1 MDSFYVVLP
10 SNSGDVEGNTTS
22 KFTVRMP
29 DTLELDS
36 SWTVA
41 LSNIIYPFSFSLLGD
56 SDEQE
61 SITIYRRYGK
71 ELLSVR
77 IELPDLSFASE
88 EALEEAIN
96 AILLDAWKKELD
108 REREEMRLEENKK
121 RIYGNFRKR
130 RAVETISEQLV
141 KNGYFDLS
149 KEISFNF
156 MKFLGKQGIR
166 LPPISPHA
174 IDDIEMV
181 RFTPHQD
188 QRDRIKQALDEF
200 TNPPSVSQT
209 EEVSTVTPIE
219 ETIESTPQTQPEV
232 EQKEKLP
239 TAEYESFI
247 QQLETEGYFDMPK
260 DRAYKFIQY
269 LNKEIKGA
277 KLPVLSSVPGSSVE
291 TVRLRPQT
299 EQKDIIINAIK
310 SFASTS
316 PSEQKSE
323 NPLQEASLVENVDE
337 NPETPAPSQV
347 QVKNII
353 NENTESLPT
362 SDSSITDDPPIPK
375 SPVKPVS
382 EAPTEAPVS
391 SEEKSDDIQQDT
403 EKQTPLDGKITPL
416 SDTLT
421 DEQKT
426 LMDMA
431 VRAATR
437 SLTNSEELAKQQS
450 QLNKAL
456 NQKYWVDARYKY
468 ALLDEEVTLNETGV
482 TKRKVPATIL
492 KFVVTQLKQ
501 LFSRRNEIDK
511 WIQEC
516 LDAKDSVSEAQ
527 KETVAAES
535 RGDVTEARKAADR
548 AKAAEQKVKELVNQV
563 DEAVAGQ
570 KILSEEIVGKVEAEL
585 SKQDDE
591 TLSSKITT
599 PDDEEPSSHEKDE
612 NFEKQDEH
620 GSDEPKEPSEDKQ
633 KNAKEPSTHEEE
645 NIEEEAE
652 SIDEVAEQDE
662 HGSDEPK
669 EPSEDKQEKEDKY
682 EKDEEPS
689 APAEEEIADEEHEDV
704 EEPQRTSEDTQEKDE
719 DPSTI
724 VEDENIEHH
733 EEHEQETP
741 EETSEDTQE
750 KDADPSTIVEDE
762 NIEPHDQEVTE
773 TPEETSEEI
782 LESVQESTTHEDEK
796 NIEPREEIEQEVTET
811 PDESSEEILENVQET
826 TTHEYEKNIEPRE
839 EIEHEFTEEHVE
851 SSKEKIQEFPGVINE
866 DEEPWTPPL
875 EEPVPH
881 SMDNPEDKESH
892 ELPTINEDD
901 AVEPWSPEKEGL
913 GKPQES
919 PAIINKV
926 LTWTP
931 EKVSNLPTIE
941 EEPEQEEI
949 QPEDLSSLPELP
961 RPEMLIADP
970 PERPSFWKSFFG
982 DGGRHVED
990 KTKDKELPQQVHQ
1003 QTAPA
1008 DLNDSEPKKLHLAE
1022 YAYPPEYL
1030 KMLLS
1035 FSNIQLADP
1044 KYQWVSILYDKV
1056 HKRFHVFLQGNVQF
1070 IKLSRQLAYT
1080 LGFDSEKV
1088 HSGQVAKYMP
1098 DISGGVRQFLV
1109 YAPKLVENSIIG
1121 NVTAP
1126 LLRVVNVSGAPGES
1140 VSEVYMTEHHHRLL
1154 GKRHPDITIEIRT
1167 LTGKLVKFHWG
1178 TCILTLHF
1186 QRSLF

>member
-96 AILLDAWKKELD
+96 AVLLDAWKKELD

-121 RIYGNFRKR
+121 RIYGNLRRR
-130 RAVETISEQLV
+130 RAVETIGEQLV
-141 KNGYFDLS
+141 KN
-149 KEISFNF
+149 
-156 MKFLGKQGIR
+156 GKQGIR
-166 LPPISPHA
+166 LPPIRPHEVDGIA
-174 IDDIEMV
+174 MV
-181 RFTPHQD
+181 RFTPNQD
-188 QRDRIKQALDEF
+188 QIERIKQALDEF
-200 TNPPSVSQT
+200 TNPPSASQT
-209 EEVSTVTPIE
+209 EEEHSNVTPME
-219 ETIESTPQTQPEV
+219 ETRESTPQTQHEV
-232 EQKEKLP
+232 EQKTILP
-239 TAEYESFI
+239 AAEYESFI

-277 KLPVLSSVPGSSVE
+277 KLPVLSSVPDSSVE
-291 TVRLRPQT
+291 TVRLKPQT

-310 SFASTS
+310 RFES
-316 PSEQKSE
+316 PSAPKSE
-323 NPLQEASLVENVDE
+323 NPLQEASLVDNADE
-337 NPETPAPSQV
+337 NPETDTPAPSQSTI
-347 QVKNII
+347 KNLH
-353 NENTESLPT
+353 NGKTESST
-362 SDSSITDDPPIPK
+362 KSDSSITNDPPITK
-375 SPVKPVS
+375 SPVITVS
-382 EAPTEAPVS
+382 DAPTEAPVA
-391 SEEKSDDIQQDT
+391 SEEKVDDTQQDT
-403 EKQTPLDGKITPL
+403 EKQKDKTPLDGKITPL
-416 SDTLT
+416 SDTLPTLT

-426 LMDMA
+426 LIDMA

-450 QLNKAL
+450 QLNKEL
-456 NQKYWVDARYKY
+456 NQKYWEDTRYKY
-468 ALLDEEVTLNETGV
+468 ALIDAEVTAGV
-482 TKRKVPATIL
+482 IPKRKIPATII
-492 KFVVTQLKQ
+492 KWVIAQLK
-501 LFSRRNEIDK
+501 LLVGRRNEIDK

-516 LDAKDSVSEAQ
+516 LEAKDRVSEAQ
-527 KETVAAES
+527 KETKKSES

-548 AKAAEQKVKELVNQV
+548 AKASEQKVKELANQV
-563 DEAVAGQ
+563 DEAIAGQ
-570 KILSEEIVGKVEAEL
+570 KILSEEILSKVEAEL

-591 TLSSKITT
+591 TSSSKITT
-599 PDDEEPSSHEKDE
+599 PDSEESSTHKEENSENKGEHESINEEEPKESSEDKQENAKEPHEEENMEEEAGSIDKVAEEPSENKYEEDEEPSAHAEEENADEEHEQED
-612 NFEKQDEH
+612 FE
-620 GSDEPKEPSEDKQ
+620 EPQGTSEDTQ
-633 KNAKEPSTHEEE
+633 ENAKEPSTHEEE
-645 NIEEEAE
+645 NIEDKAE
-652 SIDEVAEQDE
+652 STDEVAEEQ
-662 HGSDEPK
+662 
-669 EPSEDKQEKEDKY
+669 
-682 EKDEEPS
+682 
-689 APAEEEIADEEHEDV
+689 
-704 EEPQRTSEDTQEKDE
+704 SEDTQEKDK
-719 DPSTI
+719 DPL
-724 VEDENIEHH
+724 
-733 EEHEQETP
+733 
-741 EETSEDTQE
+741 
-750 KDADPSTIVEDE
+750 TIVEDE
-762 NIEPHDQEVTE
+762 NIEPHEENEQEVADTPEENDENTQEKDEDNSTNIEEDENIESREEHETINEKVTE
-773 TPEETSEEI
+773 TSEETSEEI
-782 LESVQESTTHEDEK
+782 LENVQESTTDEDEK
-796 NIEPREEIEQEVTET
+796 TIEPREEIEQEV
-811 PDESSEEILENVQET
+811 
-826 TTHEYEKNIEPRE
+826 
-839 EIEHEFTEEHVE
+839 TEEHVE
-851 SSKEKIQEFPGVINE
+851 SSKEKIQEFPGVIDE

-875 EEPVPH
+875 EEPVPN
-881 SMDNPEDKESH
+881 SIDNLEDNVSH
-892 ELPTINEDD
+892 ELPTINEED
-901 AVEPWSPEKEGL
+901 AVEPWSPEKESL

-919 PAIINKV
+919 PSIINKEV
-926 LTWTP
+926 AWTPP
-931 EKVSNLPTIE
+931 EKVSNLPSIE

-949 QPEDLSSLPELP
+949 QPEDLGSLPELP

-982 DGGRHVED
+982 DGGRHIED
-990 KTKDKELPQQVHQ
+990 KTKEKELPHQENVHQ
-1003 QTAPA
+1003 QKVHQQKESEV
-1008 DLNDSEPKKLHLAE
+1008 LNDSEPKKIHLAE

-1030 KMLLS
+1030 KMLLN

-1044 KYQWVSILYDKV
+1044 KYQWVSILYDKL
-1056 HKRFHVFLQGNVQF
+1056 HKRFYVFLQGNVQF

-1080 LGFDSEKV
+1080 LGFDSEKI

-1126 LLRVVNVSGAPGES
+1126 LLRVVNVSGGPGES
-1140 VSEVYMTEHHHRLL
+1140 ISEVYMTEHHHRLL

>member
-1 MDSFYVVLP
+1 
-10 SNSGDVEGNTTS
+10 
-22 KFTVRMP
+22 MP

-56 SDEQE
+56 SEEQE

-77 IELPDLSFASE
+77 IEIPDLSFASE
-88 EALEEAIN
+88 EALEEVIN

-174 IDDIEMV
+174 IDGIEMV
-181 RFTPHQD
+181 RFTPNQD
-188 QRDRIKQALDEF
+188 QIELIKQALDEF
-200 TNPPSVSQT
+200 TNPPSANQN
-209 EEVSTVTPIE
+209 EEHSTVTTIE

-277 KLPVLSSVPGSSVE
+277 KLPVLSSVPESSVE
-291 TVRLRPQT
+291 TVRLKPQT

-323 NPLQEASLVENVDE
+323 NPLQEEVENYSSKTEEDNSKE
-337 NPETPAPSQV
+337 DLE
-347 QVKNII
+347 K
-353 NENTESLPT
+353 TESLPT
-362 SDSSITDDPPIPK
+362 SDDPPIPK
-375 SPVKPVS
+375 SPVTD
-382 EAPTEAPVS
+382 APTEAPVA

-403 EKQTPLDGKITPL
+403 EKQKDKTPLDGKITSL
-416 SDTLT
+416 SDTSPTLT

-426 LMDMA
+426 LIDMA

-437 SLTNSEELAKQQS
+437 SLTNSVELAKQQS
-450 QLNKAL
+450 HLNKDL

-482 TKRKVPATIL
+482 TKRKVPSTIL
-492 KFVVTQLKQ
+492 KLVVTQLKL

-516 LDAKDSVSEAQ
+516 LDAKDRVSEAQ
-527 KETVAAES
+527 IETVAAES

-548 AKAAEQKVKELVNQV
+548 AKAAEQKVKELADQV
-563 DEAVAGQ
+563 EEAVAGQ
-570 KILSEEIVGKVEAEL
+570 KILSEEIVGKVKAEL
-585 SKQDDE
+585 SRQDDE
-591 TLSSKITT
+591 ISSAKITT

-620 GSDEPKEPSEDKQ
+620 GSEEPKEPSEDKQ
-633 KNAKEPSTHEEE
+633 ENSKEPSTHEEE
-645 NIEEEAE
+645 NIEEESE
-652 SIDEVAEQDE
+652 SIDEVAEQ
-662 HGSDEPK
+662 
-669 EPSEDKQEKEDKY
+669 PSEDKY

-689 APAEEEIADEEHEDV
+689 APAGEENIDAEHEQEV
-704 EEPQRTSEDTQEKDE
+704 AETPEETSEDTQENAKEPSTHEEENNEEEAESNDEVAEEPSENTQEKDE

-724 VEDENIEHH
+724 VEDENTEPH
-733 EEHEQETP
+733 EE
-741 EETSEDTQE
+741 
-750 KDADPSTIVEDE
+750 
-762 NIEPHDQEVTE
+762 IEQEVTE
-773 TPEETSEEI
+773 TPDETSEEI
-782 LESVQESTTHEDEK
+782 LENVQESTTHEDEK
-796 NIEPREEIEQEVTET
+796 NIEPREEIEQE
-811 PDESSEEILENVQET
+811 
-826 TTHEYEKNIEPRE
+826 
-839 EIEHEFTEEHVE
+839 FTEEHVE
-851 SSKEKIQEFPGVINE
+851 SAKEKIQEFPGVINE

-881 SMDNPEDKESH
+881 SMGNPEDKESH
-892 ELPTINEDD
+892 ELPTINEED

-919 PAIINKV
+919 PAIINKE
-926 LTWTP
+926 TAWTP

-961 RPEMLIADP
+961 RPEMLFSDP

-990 KTKDKELPQQVHQ
+990 KTKDKELPHQKNEHQ
-1003 QTAPA
+1003 QTAPE
-1008 DLNDSEPKKLHLAE
+1008 DLNDSEPKKLHLAQ

-1109 YAPKLVENSIIG
+1109 YSPKLVENSIIG